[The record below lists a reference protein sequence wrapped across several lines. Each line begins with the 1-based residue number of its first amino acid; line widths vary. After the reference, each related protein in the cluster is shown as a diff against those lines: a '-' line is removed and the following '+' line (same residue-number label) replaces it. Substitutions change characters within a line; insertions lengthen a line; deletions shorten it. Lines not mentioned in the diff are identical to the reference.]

1 MSELA
6 PILKWAGGKR
16 QLQNEIIPLIPR
28 RFECYYEP
36 FVGAGAILLKLQPS
50 RAVIN
55 DTNIELMNVYEIIRD
70 QPEELIQ
77 LLQEYERF
85 HCEALYYN
93 VREMDR
99 NRQEFIGL
107 SRLQKAARTIYLN
120 RTCYNGLYRVNKS
133 GYFNTPMGRNTHVQI
148 VNARGILTISRYL
161 NENAIE
167 ILNGNYTNALE
178 NITQRDFVFLDPPYY
193 PINRDSFVRYA
204 MSPFGIPQQMELK
217 EICDQL
223 NARGVRFIQTNSNC
237 QEIREMYA
245 NYHQIE
251 VGVRRCIN
259 AEVDGRQ
266 GTELIIY
273 NY

>member
-1 MSELA
+1 MCELT

-16 QLQNEIIPLIPR
+16 QLQNEIISLIPQE
-28 RFECYYEP
+28 FECYYEP
-36 FVGAGAILLKLQPS
+36 FVGAGAILLKLHPL

-55 DTNIELMNVYEIIRD
+55 DANIELMNVYRIIRD

-85 HCEALYYN
+85 HSESLYYN

-99 NRQEFIGL
+99 NREKFVEL

-133 GYFNTPMGRNTHVQI
+133 GYFNTPMGRNTHIQI
-148 VNARGILTISRYL
+148 VNARGILRISRYL
-161 NENAIE
+161 NENEIQ

-193 PINRDSFVRYA
+193 PINRDSFVRYD
-204 MSPFGIPQQMELK
+204 MSPFGISEQIELR

-237 QEIREMYA
+237 QEIKEMYA
-245 NYHQIE
+245 HYNQVE

-259 AEVDGRQ
+259 TEVDGRR